1 MRSGFNP
8 AQIFAFEIIV
18 VVLSFYFIYLQLRRL
33 RYRRIAAE
41 LGAEYESQG
50 LFKTGEIAGSNNG
63 RKYRIRTREIA
74 VYRSASTWTTFS
86 MDCLNKGIPLSLQGR
101 FFKPFPNW
109 KFAFTRGDRRERV
122 FVADVTIQNVP
133 VPLEEKYHSQVQRL
147 FREIALADSGLLR
160 KGSSRIEI
168 EQDSLSYTMHGV
180 LKNNA
185 AARQIISL
193 LAEVADRI
201 ESAPVS

>member
-8 AQIFAFEIIV
+8 AQIFAFEIIL

-33 RYRRIAAE
+33 RYRKIAGE
-41 LGAEYESQG
+41 LRAEYESQG
-50 LFKTGEIAGSNNG
+50 LLKTGEIAGSTNG
-63 RKYRIRTREIA
+63 RKYTIRTREIA
-74 VYRSASTWTTFS
+74 AYRSASTWTTFS

-109 KFAFTRGDRRERV
+109 KFAFRRGDRRERV

-133 VPLEEKYHSQVQRL
+133 VPLEENYHSQVQCV
-147 FREIALADSGLLR
+147 FQEIALANCELLK
-160 KGSSRIEI
+160 KGSIRIEI
-168 EQDSLSYTMHGV
+168 ERDSLSYTMHGV
-180 LKNNA
+180 LKNIA
-185 AARQIISL
+185 VARQIISL
-193 LAEVADRI
+193 LTEVVDRI